1 MKAKRGSNLG
11 AERVHKAQSK
21 IRKMFAH
28 HTMALSRYEGIKANL
43 NVLEPIYCIIK
54 ASLP

>member
-1 MKAKRGSNLG
+1 MKAKRGNLG